1 MKLNR
6 NTKKAQDLIERFYN
20 SEIDTLEACY
30 NSCSAAK
37 RKAYYDCLHKCV
49 DMDGWRFRIISFNT
63 MSFTCGWL
71 YEDKETGDIMLN
83 VETYRN
89 TYTIEY

>member
-6 NTKKAQDLIERFYN
+6 NTKKAQGFIESFYN
-20 SEIDTLEACY
+20 SEIDTLEQCY
-30 NSCSAAK
+30 ALCSTAK
-37 RKAYYDCLHKCV
+37 RNAYYDCLRKYV

-71 YEDKETGDIMLN
+71 YEDKETGVIMLN